1 MNIAN
6 LDLQIVPYINYIF
19 AIIFILCVGYQFM
32 YIFVPF
38 MKRGRKLKT
47 KHMYK
52 YAVLIPARNEEKVIP
67 HLIASIKGQTYPS
80 DLIDIFVIADNCTDN
95 TAGVSKEAGA
105 FEVIVRNN
113 TKVVGKGHALDY
125 ALAKIREEYPEN
137 EYAGYFVFDADNLLD
152 EHYIEEMN
160 KMFSN
165 GKRIIT
171 SYRNTKNYGTSW
183 VSAGGSLWYLRESR
197 FLNHPRTLL
206 DTSCAISGT
215 GFLVHREVL
224 EKVGGWKFFLLT
236 EDIEF
241 TLHHVLEGECIAYCD
256 KAVLYDEQP
265 VKFSQSWRQRMRWTK
280 GSMQVTQKYFFKMI
294 KGIFTGKGFACFDL
308 AVSTMIPLILTI
320 ISFIMYVVFIVLG
333 VVFRLNGMNE
343 LIRSLLEMLFNSYFM
358 LLGIG
363 TVTVISEWSK
373 IFAPIS
379 KKILYTF
386 TFPFFMLSYIPITIV
401 ALFSRDVKWKPI
413 EHNQVKSLDDVR

>member
-1 MNIAN
+1 MR
-6 LDLQIVPYINYIF
+6 LELVPYINYIF
-19 AIIFILCVGYQFM
+19 AVIFILCVGYQFI

-38 MKRGRKLKT
+38 MKGGKKLSPK
-47 KHMYK
+47 KMNK
-52 YAVLIPARNEEKVIP
+52 YAVLIPARNEEMVIP

-80 DLIDIFVIADNCTDN
+80 ELIDIYVIADNCTDN
-95 TAGVSKEAGA
+95 TAQVSMEAGA
-105 FEVIVRNN
+105 FHVYQRENKELI
-113 TKVVGKGHALDY
+113 GKGYALDY
-125 ALAKIREEYPEN
+125 TLAKIREDYPDN
-137 EYAGYFVFDADNLLD
+137 DYAGYFVFDADNLLD
-152 EHYIEEMN
+152 ERYIEEMN
-160 KMFSN
+160 TMFSN
-165 GKRIIT
+165 GHRIIT

-183 VSAGGSLWYLRESR
+183 VSAGCSLWYLRESR

-206 DTSCAISGT
+206 NTSCAISGT

-280 GSMQVTQKYFFKMI
+280 GSMQVTRKYFFKMV

-308 AVSTMIPLILTI
+308 AVATMIPLILTI
-320 ISFIMYVVFIVLG
+320 LGFGVYVLAIILGLLFFRGEMMIV
-333 VVFRLNGMNE
+333 VK
-343 LIRSLLEMLFNSYFM
+343 SLLETFVNSYFM

-363 TVTVISEWSK
+363 AVTTVSEWTK
-373 IFAPIS
+373 IFAPMK
-379 KKILYTF
+379 KKIAYTF
-386 TFPFFMLSYIPITIV
+386 TFPFFMLSYIPITVV
-401 ALFSRDVKWKPI
+401 ALFSKNITWKPI
-413 EHNQVKSLDDVR
+413 VHSQIKTLDDVR

>member
-1 MNIAN
+1 MNLN
-6 LDLQIVPYINYIF
+6 LGIVPYINSIF
-19 AIIFILCVGYQFM
+19 AVIFILCIGYQFF
-32 YIFVPF
+32 YIFIPF
-38 MKRGRKLKT
+38 VKGGRKLKT
-47 KHMYK
+47 KKQYK

-80 DLIDIFVIADNCTDN
+80 ELIDIFVIADNCTDA
-95 TAGVSKEAGA
+95 TGEAALKAGA
-105 FEVIVRNN
+105 FEVFTRNN
-113 TKVVGKGHALDY
+113 KELVGKGYALDY
-125 ALAKIREEYPEN
+125 ALARIREEYPDN
-137 EYAGYFVFDADNLLD
+137 EYQGYFVFDADNLLD

-160 KMFSN
+160 RMFSN
-165 GKRIIT
+165 GHRILT
-171 SYRNTKNYGTSW
+171 SYRNTKNYWSSW
-183 VSAGGSLWYLRESR
+183 VSAGCSLWYLRESR

-206 DTSCAISGT
+206 NTSCAISGT

-256 KAVLYDEQP
+256 HAVLYDEQP

-280 GSMQVTQKYFFKMI
+280 GSMQVTRKYFFKMV

-308 AVSTMIPLILTI
+308 AVATMIPLILTI
-320 ISFIMYVVFIVLG
+320 LGFGVYVAFLLLGLIFQQGQLDIV
-333 VVFRLNGMNE
+333 
-343 LIRSLLEMLFNSYFM
+343 IRSLLTTAVNSYFM

-363 TVTVISEWSK
+363 AVTTISEWSK
-373 IFAPIS
+373 IYAPVA
-379 KKILYTF
+379 KKIFYTF

-401 ALFSRDVKWKPI
+401 ALFSRNVKWKPI
-413 EHNQVKSLDDVR
+413 YHQEAKSLDEVR

>member
-1 MNIAN
+1 MIS
-6 LDLQIVPYINYIF
+6 LDWVRYINYIF
-19 AIIFILCVGYQFM
+19 ALIFIFCVGYQFL

-38 MKRGRKLKT
+38 MKRGRKLKA
-47 KHMYK
+47 KKMCR

-67 HLIASIKGQTYPS
+67 HLIASIKGQTYPAE
-80 DLIDIFVIADNCTDN
+80 LIDVFVIADNCTDH
-95 TAGVSKEAGA
+95 TAQAALDAGA
-105 FEVIVRNN
+105 FAVIERASK
-113 TKVVGKGHALDY
+113 THIGKGYALDY
-125 ALAKIREEYPEN
+125 ALAKIKNDYPNNDYE
-137 EYAGYFVFDADNLLD
+137 GYFVFDADNLLD

-165 GKRIIT
+165 GRRIIT

-206 DTSCAISGT
+206 NTSCAISGT

-256 KAVLYDEQP
+256 NAVLYDEQP

-308 AVSTMIPLILTI
+308 AVATMIPLLTTIAAFGVYIFFFILGLATGQN
-320 ISFIMYVVFIVLG
+320 MNVV
-333 VVFRLNGMNE
+333 
-343 LIRSLLEMLFNSYFM
+343 IRSILETFVNSYFM

-363 TVTVISEWSK
+363 AVTTISEWSK
-373 IFAPIS
+373 IFAPMK
-379 KKILYTF
+379 KKIFYTF
-386 TFPFFMLSYIPITIV
+386 TFPFFMLSYIPITFV
-401 ALFSRDVKWKPI
+401 ALFSRNVKWKPI
-413 EHNQVKSLDDVR
+413 VHDQVKSLKDVR

>member
-1 MNIAN
+1 MIS
-6 LDLQIVPYINYIF
+6 LDWVRFINYIF
-19 AIIFILCVGYQFM
+19 ALIFIFCVGYQFV
-32 YIFVPF
+32 YIFIPF
-38 MKRGRKLKT
+38 LKGGRKLKT
-47 KHMYK
+47 KAMYK
-52 YAVLIPARNEEKVIP
+52 YAVLIPARNEEAVIP

-95 TAGVSKEAGA
+95 TAKVSKEAGA
-105 FEVIVRNN
+105 FRVIERQND
-113 TKVVGKGHALDY
+113 KLVGKGYALDY
-125 ALAKIREEYPEN
+125 TLDLIKKEYPDN
-137 EYAGYFVFDADNLLD
+137 EYQGYFVFDADNLLD
-152 EHYIEEMN
+152 ENYIEEMN

-165 GKRIIT
+165 GHRIIT

-206 DTSCAISGT
+206 GTSCAISGT

-241 TLHHVLEGECIAYCD
+241 SLHQVLEGECIAYCD

-294 KGIFTGKGFACFDL
+294 KGLFTGKGFACFDL
-308 AVSTMIPLILTI
+308 AVATMIPLLTTIAAFGVYIFFFILGLVTGQD
-320 ISFIMYVVFIVLG
+320 MTVIV
-333 VVFRLNGMNE
+333 
-343 LIRSLLEMLFNSYFM
+343 RSILETFVNSYFM

-363 TVTVISEWSK
+363 TVTTISEWHK
-373 IFAPIS
+373 IFAPMS

-386 TFPFFMLSYIPITIV
+386 TFPFFMLSYIPITFV
-401 ALFSRDVKWKPI
+401 ALFSKNVKWKPI
-413 EHNQVKSLDDVR
+413 YHLQAKTLDDVR

>member
-1 MNIAN
+1 MK
-6 LDLQIVPYINYIF
+6 LELVPYINYIF
-19 AIIFILCVGYQFM
+19 AVIFILCVGYQFV

-38 MKRGRKLKT
+38 MKGGKKLRAK
-47 KHMYK
+47 KMNK
-52 YAVLIPARNEEKVIP
+52 YAVLIPARNEEKVLP

-80 DLIDIFVIADNCTDN
+80 ELIDIFVIADNCTDN
-95 TAGVSKEAGA
+95 TAQVAMEAGA
-105 FEVIVRNN
+105 FHVYQREN
-113 TKVVGKGHALDY
+113 KELVGKGYALDY
-125 ALAKIREEYPEN
+125 TLAKIREDYPDNDYE
-137 EYAGYFVFDADNLLD
+137 GYFVFDADNLLD
-152 EHYIEEMN
+152 ERYIEEMN
-160 KMFSN
+160 TMFSN
-165 GKRIIT
+165 GHRIIT

-183 VSAGGSLWYLRESR
+183 VSAGCSLWYLRESR

-206 DTSCAISGT
+206 NTSCAISGT
-215 GFLVHREVL
+215 GFLVHREIL

-280 GSMQVTQKYFFKMI
+280 GSMQVTRKYFFKMV

-308 AVSTMIPLILTI
+308 AVATMIPLILTI
-320 ISFIMYVVFIVLG
+320 LGFGVYVLAIVLG
-333 VVFRLNGMNE
+333 LLFWREDMLIVVK
-343 LIRSLLEMLFNSYFM
+343 SLLETFVNSYFM

-363 TVTVISEWSK
+363 AVTTVSEWTK
-373 IFAPIS
+373 IFAPMK
-379 KKILYTF
+379 KKIAYTF

-401 ALFSRDVKWKPI
+401 ALFSKNVTWKPI
-413 EHNQVKSLDDVR
+413 VHSQVKTLDDVR

>member
-1 MNIAN
+1 MK
-6 LDLQIVPYINYIF
+6 LELVPYINYIF
-19 AIIFILCVGYQFM
+19 AVIFILCVGYQFI

-38 MKRGRKLKT
+38 MKGGKKLHAK
-47 KHMYK
+47 KMNK

-80 DLIDIFVIADNCTDN
+80 ELIDIFVIADNCTDN
-95 TAGVSKEAGA
+95 TAQVALDAGA
-105 FEVIVRNN
+105 FHVYQRENKELI
-113 TKVVGKGHALDY
+113 GKGYALDY
-125 ALAKIREEYPEN
+125 TLAKIREDYPDNDYE
-137 EYAGYFVFDADNLLD
+137 GYFVFDADNLLD
-152 EHYIEEMN
+152 ERYIEEMN
-160 KMFSN
+160 TMFSN
-165 GKRIIT
+165 GHRIIT

-183 VSAGGSLWYLRESR
+183 VSAGCSLWYLRESR

-206 DTSCAISGT
+206 NTSCAISGT
-215 GFLVHREVL
+215 GFLVHRDVL

-280 GSMQVTQKYFFKMI
+280 GSMQVTRKYFFKMV

-308 AVSTMIPLILTI
+308 AVATMIPLILTI
-320 ISFIMYVVFIVLG
+320 LGFGVYVLAIILGLIFFREDMMIV
-333 VVFRLNGMNE
+333 VK
-343 LIRSLLEMLFNSYFM
+343 SLLETFVNSYFM

-363 TVTVISEWSK
+363 AVTTVSEWTK
-373 IFAPIS
+373 IFAPMK
-379 KKILYTF
+379 KKIAYTF

-401 ALFSRDVKWKPI
+401 ALFSKNVTWKPI
-413 EHNQVKSLDDVR
+413 VHSQVKTLDDVR

>member
-1 MNIAN
+1 MK
-6 LDLQIVPYINYIF
+6 LELVPYINYIF
-19 AIIFILCVGYQFM
+19 AVIFILCVGYQFI

-38 MKRGRKLKT
+38 MKGGKKLRAK
-47 KHMYK
+47 KMNK

-80 DLIDIFVIADNCTDN
+80 ELIDIFVIADNCTDN
-95 TAGVSKEAGA
+95 TAQVSMEAGA
-105 FEVIVRNN
+105 FHVYQRENKELI
-113 TKVVGKGHALDY
+113 GKGYALDY
-125 ALAKIREEYPEN
+125 TLAKIREDYPDNDYE
-137 EYAGYFVFDADNLLD
+137 GYFVFDADNLLD
-152 EHYIEEMN
+152 ERYIEEMN
-160 KMFSN
+160 TMFSN
-165 GKRIIT
+165 GHRIIT

-183 VSAGGSLWYLRESR
+183 VSAGCSLWYLRESR

-206 DTSCAISGT
+206 NTSCAISGT

-280 GSMQVTQKYFFKMI
+280 GSMQVTRKYFFKMV

-308 AVSTMIPLILTI
+308 AVATMIPLILTI
-320 ISFIMYVVFIVLG
+320 LGFGVYVLAIVLG
-333 VVFRLNGMNE
+333 LIFFREDMMIVVK
-343 LIRSLLEMLFNSYFM
+343 SLLETFVNSYFM

-363 TVTVISEWSK
+363 AVTTVSEWTK
-373 IFAPIS
+373 IFAPMK
-379 KKILYTF
+379 KKIAYTF

-401 ALFSRDVKWKPI
+401 ALFSKNVTWKPI
-413 EHNQVKSLDDVR
+413 VHSQVKTLDDVR

>member
-1 MNIAN
+1 MR
-6 LDLQIVPYINYIF
+6 LELVPYINYIF
-19 AIIFILCVGYQFM
+19 AVIFILCVGYQFI

-38 MKRGRKLKT
+38 MKGGKKLSPK
-47 KHMYK
+47 KMNK
-52 YAVLIPARNEEKVIP
+52 YAVLIPARNEEMVIP

-80 DLIDIFVIADNCTDN
+80 ELIDIYVIADNCTDN
-95 TAGVSKEAGA
+95 TAQVSMEAGA
-105 FEVIVRNN
+105 FHVYQRENKELI
-113 TKVVGKGHALDY
+113 GKGYALDY
-125 ALAKIREEYPEN
+125 TLAKIREDYPDN
-137 EYAGYFVFDADNLLD
+137 DYAGYFVFDADNLLD
-152 EHYIEEMN
+152 ERYIEEMN
-160 KMFSN
+160 TMFSN
-165 GKRIIT
+165 GHRIIT

-183 VSAGGSLWYLRESR
+183 VSAGCSLWYLRESR

-206 DTSCAISGT
+206 NTSCAISGT

-280 GSMQVTQKYFFKMI
+280 GSMQVTRKYFFKMV

-308 AVSTMIPLILTI
+308 AVATMIPLILTI
-320 ISFIMYVVFIVLG
+320 LGFGVYVLAIILGLLFFRGEMMIV
-333 VVFRLNGMNE
+333 VK
-343 LIRSLLEMLFNSYFM
+343 SLLETFVNSYFM

-363 TVTVISEWSK
+363 AVTTVSEWTK
-373 IFAPIS
+373 IFAPMT
-379 KKILYTF
+379 KKIAYTF
-386 TFPFFMLSYIPITIV
+386 TFPFFMLSYIPITVV
-401 ALFSRDVKWKPI
+401 ALFSKNITWKPI
-413 EHNQVKSLDDVR
+413 VHSQIKTLDDVR

>member
-1 MNIAN
+1 MR
-6 LDLQIVPYINYIF
+6 LELVPYINYIF
-19 AIIFILCVGYQFM
+19 AVIFILCVGYQFI

-38 MKRGRKLKT
+38 MKGGKKLSPK
-47 KHMYK
+47 KMNK
-52 YAVLIPARNEEKVIP
+52 YAVLIPARNEEMVIP

-80 DLIDIFVIADNCTDN
+80 ELIDIYVIADNCTDN
-95 TAGVSKEAGA
+95 TAQVSMEAGA
-105 FEVIVRNN
+105 FHVYQRENN
-113 TKVVGKGHALDY
+113 ELIGKGYALDY
-125 ALAKIREEYPEN
+125 TLAKIREDYPDN
-137 EYAGYFVFDADNLLD
+137 DYAGYFVFDADNLLD
-152 EHYIEEMN
+152 ERYIEEMN
-160 KMFSN
+160 TMFSN
-165 GKRIIT
+165 GHRIIT

-183 VSAGGSLWYLRESR
+183 VSAGCSLWYLRESR

-206 DTSCAISGT
+206 NTSCAISGT

-280 GSMQVTQKYFFKMI
+280 GSMQVTRKYFFKMV

-308 AVSTMIPLILTI
+308 AVATMIPLILTI
-320 ISFIMYVVFIVLG
+320 LGFGVYVLAIILGLIFFRGEMMIV
-333 VVFRLNGMNE
+333 
-343 LIRSLLEMLFNSYFM
+343 IKSLLETFVNSYFM

-363 TVTVISEWSK
+363 AVTTVSEWTK
-373 IFAPIS
+373 IFAPMK
-379 KKILYTF
+379 KKIAYTF
-386 TFPFFMLSYIPITIV
+386 TFPFFMLSYIPITVV
-401 ALFSRDVKWKPI
+401 ALFSRNITWKPI
-413 EHNQVKSLDDVR
+413 VHSQVKTLDDVR

>member
-1 MNIAN
+1 MMNLN
-6 LDLQIVPYINYIF
+6 LGIVPYINYVF
-19 AIIFILCVGYQFM
+19 AFIFILCVGYQFV
-32 YIFVPF
+32 YIFIPF
-38 MKRGRKLKT
+38 IKGGRKLKT

-67 HLIASIKGQTYPS
+67 HLLASIKGQTYPS
-80 DLIDIFVIADNCTDN
+80 DLIDIFVIADNCTDG
-95 TAGVSKEAGA
+95 TAQVSMENGA
-105 FEVIVRNN
+105 FHVYERQNKKLI
-113 TKVVGKGHALDY
+113 GKGYALDFV
-125 ALAKIREEYPEN
+125 LAKIKEDYPDN
-137 EYAGYFVFDADNLLD
+137 DYAGYFVFDADNLLD

-183 VSAGGSLWYLRESR
+183 VSAGCSLWYLRESR
-197 FLNHPRTLL
+197 YLNHPRTLM

-280 GSMQVTQKYFFKMI
+280 GSMQVTKKYFFKMV
-294 KGIFTGKGFACFDL
+294 KGMFTGKGFACFDL

-320 ISFIMYVVFIVLG
+320 LAFVVYVLFIALGLVFKLNINVV
-333 VVFRLNGMNE
+333 
-343 LIRSLLEMLFNSYFM
+343 IRSLLESFVNSYFM
-358 LLGIG
+358 LLGVG
-363 TVTVISEWSK
+363 AVTTISEWTK
-373 IFAPIS
+373 IFAPVP

-401 ALFSRDVKWKPI
+401 ALFTKNVTWKPI
-413 EHNQVKSLDDVR
+413 IHSQVKTLKDVR

>member
-1 MNIAN
+1 MNLN
-6 LDLQIVPYINYIF
+6 LEIVPYINYIF
-19 AIIFILCVGYQFM
+19 AVIFILCVGYQFI

-38 MKRGRKLKT
+38 MKGGRKLKT
-47 KHMYK
+47 KKMYK

-67 HLIASIKGQTYPS
+67 HLIASIKGQTYPA
-80 DLIDIFVIADNCTDN
+80 DLIDIFVIADNCTDA
-95 TAGVSKEAGA
+95 TAKAALDAGA
-105 FEVIVRNN
+105 FEVIQREN
-113 TKVVGKGHALDY
+113 KELVGKGYALDY
-125 ALAKIREEYPEN
+125 ALAWIKEKYPDN

-152 EHYIEEMN
+152 ERYIEEMN

-183 VSAGGSLWYLRESR
+183 ISAGCSLWYLRESR

-206 DTSCAISGT
+206 NTSCAISGT
-215 GFLVHREVL
+215 GFLVHRDVL

-265 VKFSQSWRQRMRWTK
+265 IKFKQSWRQRMRWTK
-280 GSMQVTQKYFFKMI
+280 GSMQVTRKYFFKMVQ
-294 KGIFTGKGFACFDL
+294 GIFTGKGFACFDL
-308 AVSTMIPLILTI
+308 AVATMIPLILTI
-320 ISFIMYVVFIVLG
+320 LAFAVYVIFIAVGLI
-333 VVFRLNGMNE
+333 FRLNINVI
-343 LIRSLLEMLFNSYFM
+343 IRSLIETFVNSYFM

-363 TVTVISEWSK
+363 AVTTISEWTK
-373 IFAPIS
+373 IFAPMR

-386 TFPFFMLSYIPITIV
+386 TFPFFMLTYIPITIV
-401 ALFSRDVKWKPI
+401 ALFTKNVTWKPI
-413 EHNQVKSLDDVR
+413 YHLEAKSLKDVR

>member
-1 MNIAN
+1 MK
-6 LDLQIVPYINYIF
+6 LELVPYINYIF
-19 AIIFILCVGYQFM
+19 AVIFIFCVGYQFI

-38 MKRGRKLKT
+38 MKGGKKLHT
-47 KHMYK
+47 KKMNK

-80 DLIDIFVIADNCTDN
+80 ELIDIFVIADNCTDN
-95 TAGVSKEAGA
+95 TAQVAMDAGA
-105 FEVIVRNN
+105 FHVYQRENKELI
-113 TKVVGKGHALDY
+113 GKGYALDY
-125 ALAKIREEYPEN
+125 TLAKIREDYPDNDYE
-137 EYAGYFVFDADNLLD
+137 GYFVFDADNLLD
-152 EHYIEEMN
+152 ERYIEEMN
-160 KMFSN
+160 TMFSN
-165 GKRIIT
+165 GHRIIT

-183 VSAGGSLWYLRESR
+183 VSAGCSLWYLRESR

-206 DTSCAISGT
+206 NTSCAISGT

-280 GSMQVTQKYFFKMI
+280 GSMQVTRKYFFKMV

-308 AVSTMIPLILTI
+308 AVATMIPLILTI
-320 ISFIMYVVFIVLG
+320 LGFGVYVLAIVLG
-333 VVFRLNGMNE
+333 LIFFREDMMIVVK
-343 LIRSLLEMLFNSYFM
+343 SLLETFVNSYFM

-363 TVTVISEWSK
+363 AVTTVSEWTK
-373 IFAPIS
+373 IFAPMK
-379 KKILYTF
+379 KKIAYTF

-401 ALFSRDVKWKPI
+401 ALFSKNVTWKPI
-413 EHNQVKSLDDVR
+413 VHSQVKTLDDVR

>member
-1 MNIAN
+1 MSIAN
-6 LDLQIVPYINYIF
+6 LDLQIVSYINYIF

-38 MKRGRKLKT
+38 MKGGRKLKT
-47 KHMYK
+47 RQMHK

-67 HLIASIKGQTYPS
+67 HLIASIKGQTYPAE
-80 DLIDIFVIADNCTDN
+80 LIDVFVIADNCTDN

-105 FEVIVRNN
+105 FDVIVRNN
-113 TKVVGKGHALDY
+113 KKVVGKGHALDY
-125 ALAKIREEYPEN
+125 ALAKIKQDYPDN
-137 EYAGYFVFDADNLLD
+137 DYAGYFVFDADNLLD
-152 EHYIEEMN
+152 ERYIEEMN

-224 EKVGGWKFFLLT
+224 EKIGGWKFFLLT

-256 KAVLYDEQP
+256 KAVL
-265 VKFSQSWRQRMRWTK
+265 
-280 GSMQVTQKYFFKMI
+280 
-294 KGIFTGKGFACFDL
+294 
-308 AVSTMIPLILTI
+308 
-320 ISFIMYVVFIVLG
+320 
-333 VVFRLNGMNE
+333 
-343 LIRSLLEMLFNSYFM
+343 
-358 LLGIG
+358 
-363 TVTVISEWSK
+363 
-373 IFAPIS
+373 
-379 KKILYTF
+379 
-386 TFPFFMLSYIPITIV
+386 
-401 ALFSRDVKWKPI
+401 
-413 EHNQVKSLDDVR
+413 

>member
-1 MNIAN
+1 MK
-6 LDLQIVPYINYIF
+6 LELVPYINYIF
-19 AIIFILCVGYQFM
+19 AVIFILCVGYQFI

-38 MKRGRKLKT
+38 MKGGKKLRAK
-47 KHMYK
+47 KMNK

-80 DLIDIFVIADNCTDN
+80 ELIDIFVIADNCTDN
-95 TAGVSKEAGA
+95 TAQVAMDAGA
-105 FEVIVRNN
+105 FHVYQRENKELI
-113 TKVVGKGHALDY
+113 GKGYALDY
-125 ALAKIREEYPEN
+125 TLAKIREDYPDNDYE
-137 EYAGYFVFDADNLLD
+137 GYFVFDADNLLD
-152 EHYIEEMN
+152 ERYIEEMN
-160 KMFSN
+160 TMFSN
-165 GKRIIT
+165 GHRIIT

-183 VSAGGSLWYLRESR
+183 VSAGCSLWYLRESR

-206 DTSCAISGT
+206 NTSCAISGT

-280 GSMQVTQKYFFKMI
+280 GSMQVTRKYFFKMV

-308 AVSTMIPLILTI
+308 AVATMIPLILTI
-320 ISFIMYVVFIVLG
+320 LGFGVYVLAFVLG
-333 VVFRLNGMNE
+333 LIFFREDMMIVVK
-343 LIRSLLEMLFNSYFM
+343 SLLETFVNSYFM

-363 TVTVISEWSK
+363 AVTTVSEWTK
-373 IFAPIS
+373 IFAPMQ
-379 KKILYTF
+379 KKIAYTF

-401 ALFSRDVKWKPI
+401 ALFSKNVTWKPI
-413 EHNQVKSLDDVR
+413 VHSQVKTLDDVR

>member
-1 MNIAN
+1 MK
-6 LDLQIVPYINYIF
+6 LELVPYINYIF
-19 AIIFILCVGYQFM
+19 AVIFILCVGYQFI

-38 MKRGRKLKT
+38 MKGGKKLRAK
-47 KHMYK
+47 KMNK

-80 DLIDIFVIADNCTDN
+80 ELIDIFVIADNCTDN
-95 TAGVSKEAGA
+95 TAQVSMDAGA
-105 FEVIVRNN
+105 FHVYQRENKELI
-113 TKVVGKGHALDY
+113 GKGYALDY
-125 ALAKIREEYPEN
+125 TLAKIREDYPDN
-137 EYAGYFVFDADNLLD
+137 EYEGYFVFDADNLLD
-152 EHYIEEMN
+152 ERYIEEMN
-160 KMFSN
+160 TMFSN
-165 GKRIIT
+165 GHRIIT

-183 VSAGGSLWYLRESR
+183 VSAGCSLWYLRESR

-206 DTSCAISGT
+206 NTSCAISGT
-215 GFLVHREVL
+215 GFLVHREIL

-280 GSMQVTQKYFFKMI
+280 GSMQVTRKYFFKMV

-308 AVSTMIPLILTI
+308 AVATMIPLILTI
-320 ISFIMYVVFIVLG
+320 LGFGVYVLAIILGLIFFREDMMIV
-333 VVFRLNGMNE
+333 VK
-343 LIRSLLEMLFNSYFM
+343 SLLETFVNSYFM

-363 TVTVISEWSK
+363 AVTTVSEWTK
-373 IFAPIS
+373 IFAPMQ
-379 KKILYTF
+379 KKIAYTF

-401 ALFSRDVKWKPI
+401 ALFSKNVTWKPI
-413 EHNQVKSLDDVR
+413 VHSQVKTLDDVR

>member
-1 MNIAN
+1 MK
-6 LDLQIVPYINYIF
+6 LELVPYINYIF
-19 AIIFILCVGYQFM
+19 AVIFILCVGYQFI

-38 MKRGRKLKT
+38 MKGGKKLSPK
-47 KHMYK
+47 KMNK
-52 YAVLIPARNEEKVIP
+52 YAVLIPARNEEMVIP

-80 DLIDIFVIADNCTDN
+80 ELIDIFVIADNCTDN
-95 TAGVSKEAGA
+95 TAQVSMEAGA
-105 FEVIVRNN
+105 FHVYQRENKELI
-113 TKVVGKGHALDY
+113 GKGYALDY
-125 ALAKIREEYPEN
+125 TLAKIREDFPDN
-137 EYAGYFVFDADNLLD
+137 DYAGYFVFDADNLLD
-152 EHYIEEMN
+152 ERYIEEMN
-160 KMFSN
+160 TMFSN
-165 GKRIIT
+165 GHRIIT

-183 VSAGGSLWYLRESR
+183 VSAGCSLWYLRESR

-206 DTSCAISGT
+206 NTSCAISGT

-280 GSMQVTQKYFFKMI
+280 GSMQVTRKYFFKMV

-308 AVSTMIPLILTI
+308 AVATMIPLILTI
-320 ISFIMYVVFIVLG
+320 LGFGVYVLAILLGLLFFRGEMMIV
-333 VVFRLNGMNE
+333 VK
-343 LIRSLLEMLFNSYFM
+343 SLLETFVNSYFM

-363 TVTVISEWSK
+363 AVTTVSEWTK
-373 IFAPIS
+373 IFAPMK
-379 KKILYTF
+379 KKIAYTF
-386 TFPFFMLSYIPITIV
+386 TFPFFMLSYIPITVV
-401 ALFSRDVKWKPI
+401 ALFSKNITWKPI
-413 EHNQVKSLDDVR
+413 VHSQVKTLDDVR

>member
-1 MNIAN
+1 MNLN
-6 LDLQIVPYINYIF
+6 LEIVPYINYIL
-19 AIIFILCVGYQFM
+19 AVIFILCVGYQFI

-38 MKRGRKLKT
+38 MKGGRKLKV
-47 KHMYK
+47 KKMCR

-67 HLIASIKGQTYPS
+67 HLIASVKGQSYPS
-80 DLIDIFVIADNCTDN
+80 ELVDIFVIADNCTDN
-95 TAGVSKEAGA
+95 TAQAALDSGA
-105 FEVIVRNN
+105 FCVFQRDNKELI
-113 TKVVGKGHALDY
+113 GKGYALDF
-125 ALAKIREEYPEN
+125 ALDKIREDYPDN
-137 EYAGYFVFDADNLLD
+137 DYDGYFVFDADNLLD
-152 EHYIEEMN
+152 ESYIEEMN

-183 VSAGGSLWYLRESR
+183 VSAGCSLWYLRESR

-215 GFLVHREVL
+215 GFLVHRDVL
-224 EKVGGWKFFLLT
+224 KKVGGWKFFLLT

-265 VKFSQSWRQRMRWTK
+265 VKFKQSWRQRMRWTK
-280 GSMQVTQKYFFKMI
+280 GSMQVTRKYFFKMV

-308 AVSTMIPLILTI
+308 AVATMIPLILTI
-320 ISFIMYVVFIVLG
+320 LGFAVYVVFILLG
-333 VVFRLNGMNE
+333 LIFRLNIDVV
-343 LIRSLLEMLFNSYFM
+343 IRSLLETFVNSYFM

-363 TVTVISEWSK
+363 AVTTISEWTK
-373 IFAPIS
+373 IFAPMR

-401 ALFSRDVKWKPI
+401 ALFTKNVSWKPI
-413 EHNQVKSLDDVR
+413 YHMEAKSLKDVR